1 MDRFDSNFRKSLL
14 MALCADP
21 EFFRKAIDFLKPE
34 MIIERP
40 IQFAYSVL
48 LRCYEREG
56 KLPTPEVLQMAAIDD
71 FKNSEIQFELKPSEE
86 ELDEYLETIGLASVG
101 LQNQNQSKTAY
112 MSSRLKEFLQM
123 CYMSAVPNEATQ
135 SQRLELYSQIYSQMQ
150 SYDQTESIN
159 AMSLDEAL
167 AKMSETIDIR
177 NRIGTGLSSV
187 DVPLNGGL
195 SPGEI
200 GLIIAP
206 SGVGKAVPDYTV
218 IPTPDGFRKVGDI
231 RVGDRLFGRNGKPTT
246 VTAVFP
252 QGNEK
257 EIYKIIFS
265 DGRTVECCGEHLW
278 EVYGFGHRR
287 CDTTVV
293 TADKLFRRMKYTGKR
308 DIYVPICEPVYYP
321 AADLPLDPYVIGAL
335 IGNGCLTCKC
345 LTISSGDEFVVRK
358 IERILGKGY
367 KMIRYSSKN
376 FNYILKKDGHLVY
389 TSHFLIDLPEM
400 ICKADSKH
408 IPNKYMIGSVPQ
420 RIRLLQG
427 LIDTDGYVGDKGRL
441 SYSTSSEDLAK
452 DVVSL
457 CNSLGMI
464 ATISGYSRD
473 RGGRRT
479 LEYTVRIQGE
489 PSVKSRLVTHRMK
502 KSRLMT
508 WAKTNSRKLPRKRNR
523 IIEIRKTGVKTKM
536 TCFKVDAPDHLW
548 LMNDYIVTH
557 NSNAMINFACENV
570 LRGNQSFYVTMELSM
585 ATVLSRIIAILTG
598 IKASQISK
606 GVSAEAQKSWTDSEK
621 KRFHDLVDVD
631 GCNRHLLEAIKI
643 IDHSDRHVTP
653 DQIKQEIIKWKE
665 DKIKAGL
672 AEEKMGFVA
681 IDWLN
686 NIDPS
691 TISFVNK
698 NLNQAAVMEKVVESL
713 RQVGVATG
721 TRVWTAQQAA
731 RNALNKEVLTM
742 QDGRDSSGTFNPVD
756 IAMGLAIKKEVGVKG
771 APVITI
777 SDNKTKAK
785 LDPDRDMIWSI
796 MKDRNSGATGTCIKF
811 YQGPSLKF
819 YESKKECQRAALL
832 NMGGLL

>member
-1 MDRFDSNFRKSLL
+1 MDRFDSNFRKRLL

-56 KLPTPEVLQMAAIDD
+56 KLPTPDVLQMAAMDD
-71 FKNSEIQFELKPSEE
+71 FKNSEIPFELKPSDE
-86 ELDEYLETIGLASVG
+86 ELDEYLETVGLASVG
-101 LQNQNQSKTAY
+101 LQNQNQSQTAY
-112 MSSRLKEFLQM
+112 MSSCLKEFPQM
-123 CYMSAVPNEATQ
+123 CYMAAVPSEATQ

-150 SYDQTESIN
+150 SYDQTESVN

-177 NRIGTGLSSV
+177 NRIGTGLASV

-206 SGVGKAVPDYTV
+206 SGVGK
-218 IPTPDGFRKVGDI
+218 
-231 RVGDRLFGRNGKPTT
+231 
-246 VTAVFP
+246 
-252 QGNEK
+252 
-257 EIYKIIFS
+257 
-265 DGRTVECCGEHLW
+265 
-278 EVYGFGHRR
+278 
-287 CDTTVV
+287 
-293 TADKLFRRMKYTGKR
+293 
-308 DIYVPICEPVYYP
+308 
-321 AADLPLDPYVIGAL
+321 
-335 IGNGCLTCKC
+335 
-345 LTISSGDEFVVRK
+345 
-358 IERILGKGY
+358 
-367 KMIRYSSKN
+367 
-376 FNYILKKDGHLVY
+376 
-389 TSHFLIDLPEM
+389 
-400 ICKADSKH
+400 
-408 IPNKYMIGSVPQ
+408 
-420 RIRLLQG
+420 
-427 LIDTDGYVGDKGRL
+427 
-441 SYSTSSEDLAK
+441 
-452 DVVSL
+452 
-457 CNSLGMI
+457 
-464 ATISGYSRD
+464 
-473 RGGRRT
+473 
-479 LEYTVRIQGE
+479 
-489 PSVKSRLVTHRMK
+489 
-502 KSRLMT
+502 
-508 WAKTNSRKLPRKRNR
+508 
-523 IIEIRKTGVKTKM
+523 
-536 TCFKVDAPDHLW
+536 
-548 LMNDYIVTH
+548 
-557 NSNAMINFACENV
+557 SNAMINFACENV

-665 DKIKAGL
+665 AKIKSGIE
-672 AEEKMGFVA
+672 EEKMGFVA
-681 IDWLN
+681 VDWLN

-698 NLNQAAVMEKVVESL
+698 SLNQAAVMEKVVESL

-771 APVITI
+771 APVVTI